1 MKKPLIILEVANN
14 HMGDLNHF
22 RNIIKTYH
30 KLTLKYKKNMDFA
43 IKFQFRDLK
52 NFIHPDADKKNL
64 GVKRFSSTKIN
75 QSGWEQIIKLARKKF
90 KIICTPF
97 DEISIRNIEKN
108 NFDFLKIASCAY
120 DDWPLIEKKLKNQ
133 NYLLFV
139 V

>member
-52 NFIHPDADKKNL
+52 NFIHPDADKK
-64 GVKRFSSTKIN
+64 T
-75 QSGWEQIIKLARKKF
+75 
-90 KIICTPF
+90 
-97 DEISIRNIEKN
+97 
-108 NFDFLKIASCAY
+108 
-120 DDWPLIEKKLKNQ
+120 
-133 NYLLFV
+133 
-139 V
+139 